1 VAAPDTADNR
11 RPDSSASPPK
21 KRSLLQLF
29 ADIPVIVRELVEGEI
44 ELFKQEMIRK
54 LRALGVGA
62 GLLVATAIIL
72 LGMLGVLLTAA
83 IFALSQIMPGW
94 LAALLVAA
102 ALLVIAVIV
111 GLIGYSVLKKGIPPL
126 PSETISGLKKDLNV
140 IKGVGRK
147 TPGEGE

>member
-1 VAAPDTADNR
+1 VAAPDTANNR
-11 RPDSSASPPK
+11 RPESYVIPAK
-21 KRSLLQLF
+21 KRSLLQLL
-29 ADIPVIVRELVEGEI
+29 ADIPAIVRELVTGEI
-44 ELFKQEMIRK
+44 ELLKQEMIRK

-62 GLLVATAIIL
+62 GLIAVAIVIL

-83 IFALSQIMPGW
+83 ILALSLIMPGW

-102 ALLVIAVIV
+102 GLLVIGLIIA
-111 GLIGYSVLKKGIPPL
+111 LIGYRVLKKGIPPL
-126 PSETISGLKKDLNV
+126 PSETISGLRKDLNV

>member
-11 RPDSSASPPK
+11 RPESSAEPQK
-21 KRSLLQLF
+21 KRSLLQLL
-29 ADIPVIVRELVEGEI
+29 ADIPAIVRELVTGEI
-44 ELFKQEMIRK
+44 ELFKQEMLRK

-62 GLLVATAIIL
+62 VLLTITAIVL

-83 IFALSQIMPGW
+83 ILALSAIMPGW

-111 GLIGYSVLKKGIPPL
+111 GLIGYRVLKKGIPPL
-126 PSETISGLKKDLNV
+126 PSETISSLKKDLNA
-140 IKGVGRK
+140 IKGVGSR
-147 TPGEGE
+147 TPREGE